1 MHMCIY
7 CLFPPYSLSHEDHS
21 CGWLLTSLCSVVSTK
36 ANTLEIRSI
45 LFTVNSSHRL
55 LLSSSSSSL
64 CTVIKC
70 ENCMHVFCMLLCREC
85 SATPPPSPNLRG
97 GGRALICFCEVTIQI
112 RSVTVVGMRLVTLL
126 LFYTMCTMKKRRIS
140 FSTFMYIK
148 RFIHHTI
155 DRCNIQSKYCS
166 YHLMLTICTKDM

>member
-7 CLFPPYSLSHEDHS
+7 CLPPPYSLSHKDHA

-64 CTVIKC
+64 CTVTKC

-85 SATPPPSPNLRG
+85 SATPPLSQPKG

-126 LFYTMCTMKKRRIS
+126 LFYTMCTMKKKTNFI
-140 FSTFMYIK
+140 FYIYVHQT
-148 RFIHHTI
+148 IHTP
-155 DRCNIQSKYCS
+155 
-166 YHLMLTICTKDM
+166 YHR